1 MNHGLSQRR
10 RRIWA
15 LRRHSTIFCSLIHVA
30 VPLLCGLNMKACI
43 WDAVTLKQEQGR
55 RPNLAQAVEGRQN
68 QVNNI
73 TELRVKIQKLED
85 SPQDSAEWLN
95 DLAGSYL
102 RIGEPRRAVTLLE
115 PAVSRFATNYGLHAN
130 LGTAYHLLG
139 DYRAAE
145 REIAKDLEI
154 NPQAHFG
161 LERYHLALL
170 QYLVRDLKYQQD
182 HVYLDEWSEAFTQD
196 SAVWMSHYVNRS
208 TGLFSHER
216 ARSAPSPD
224 TPPGYLAKWDLASD
238 PKFEEGVAYMATL
251 NARQPACFTMLGVA
265 CLARR
270 DFNLASAAFHKA
282 IDLGS
287 PQRKLLEQKIGECEE
302 MISHSR
308 SAKFSWIAIL
318 ILVLSF
324 AAMIGVSV
332 FGLRKL
338 IRYASSR
345 TTP

>member
-1 MNHGLSQRR
+1 MHMNR
-10 RRIWA
+10 A
-15 LRRHSTIFCSLIHVA
+15 LRAARRYRAIICGLIPFGI
-30 VPLLCGLNMKACI
+30 PLVCGLNLEACI
-43 WDAVTLKQEQGR
+43 WDAVTLKEERAR
-55 RPNLAQAVEGRQN
+55 RPNLAQAVEGQQN
-68 QVNNI
+68 QANDI
-73 TELRVKIQKLED
+73 AGLRVKIQKLEA

-95 DLAGSYL
+95 ELAGSYL
-102 RIGEPRRAVTLLE
+102 RIGEPRRAVALLE
-115 PAVSRFATNYGLHAN
+115 PALNRFPTNYGVHAN

-139 DYRAAE
+139 DYKAAE

-238 PKFEEGVAYMATL
+238 PKFEEG
-251 NARQPACFTMLGVA
+251 
-265 CLARR
+265 
-270 DFNLASAAFHKA
+270 
-282 IDLGS
+282 
-287 PQRKLLEQKIGECEE
+287 
-302 MISHSR
+302 
-308 SAKFSWIAIL
+308 
-318 ILVLSF
+318 
-324 AAMIGVSV
+324 
-332 FGLRKL
+332 
-338 IRYASSR
+338 
-345 TTP
+345 